1 MVMYKGADP
10 DNSER
15 GGRDNCPLASYIDT
29 FCLFENSIKIVQNFK
44 KKGWARPPRARSTPK
59 SGLRAAFLCYTL
71 AGRSESTEDRQLSLD
86 D

>member
-15 GGRDNCPLASYIDT
+15 GGRDNFPLASYIDT

-44 KKGWARPPRARSTPK
+44 EKGVGTAS
-59 SGLRAAFLCYTL
+59 SGSAHP
-71 AGRSESTEDRQLSLD
+71 
-86 D
+86 

>member
-15 GGRDNCPLASYIDT
+15 GGRDNCRLASYIDT

-44 KKGWARPPRARSTPK
+44 KKGWARPPRARPTPK

>member
-44 KKGWARPPRARSTPK
+44 EKGVGTAS
-59 SGLRAAFLCYTL
+59 
-71 AGRSESTEDRQLSLD
+71 AGSAHP
-86 D
+86 